1 MRRSYRPQPLL
12 RSPWAGQGRANG
24 SGLASLSNSSRLG
37 GIVSVSLVV
46 CYLTLIDLEQGN
58 TYLVCES
65 ENKEVAE
72 ETRL

>member
-1 MRRSYRPQPLL
+1 M
-12 RSPWAGQGRANG
+12 
-24 SGLASLSNSSRLG
+24 ASLSNSSRLG

-65 ENKEVAE
+65 ENKEVAA
-72 ETRL
+72 ETRLWITVGM